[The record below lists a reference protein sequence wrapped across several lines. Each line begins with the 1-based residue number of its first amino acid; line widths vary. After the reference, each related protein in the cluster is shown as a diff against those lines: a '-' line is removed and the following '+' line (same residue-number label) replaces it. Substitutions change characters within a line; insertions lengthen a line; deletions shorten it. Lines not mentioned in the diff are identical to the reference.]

1 MKSYLSLNNYKQ
13 NKAELLCDRPSKEA
27 FSRVNFGIET
37 ILFYMDITHTDIHVH
52 THTYTH
58 IYLYIYMVV
67 INFILSYL
75 NIKISNKFAIS
86 IHTRKEEL
94 LDGLIKSVLAVVAT
108 AC

>member
-1 MKSYLSLNNYKQ
+1 MKSYLSLNNYKE

-37 ILFYMDITHTDIHVH
+37 ILFYMDITHTHIYVH
-52 THTYTH
+52 THTY
-58 IYLYIYMVV
+58 IYIYMVV

-86 IHTRKEEL
+86 IHTRKEEF
-94 LDGLIKSVLAVVAT
+94 LDGLIKSVLAAVAT

>member
-1 MKSYLSLNNYKQ
+1 MKSYLSLNNYKE

-37 ILFYMDITHTDIHVH
+37 ILFYMDITHTHIYVH
-52 THTYTH
+52 THTY
-58 IYLYIYMVV
+58 IYIYMVV

-86 IHTRKEEL
+86 IHTRKEQL
-94 LDGLIKSVLAVVAT
+94 LDGLIKSVLAAVAT